1 MKKFKS
7 DYLLLLIPFGLVG
20 LALYRVWGAL
30 PTIMQDEYIYLV
42 QARHE
47 PFAEHQFLNYLFSGV
62 MSTTTLC
69 GDEFYQC
76 TKSIN
81 AFMFAIGILFT
92 FLIATKFLNF
102 YWSVFAASVTALSP
116 IALQISFFMPETMYF
131 MTMTIVIWTALQ
143 IMDSTRWYLWSLL
156 GGALGLAALVKPH
169 AIFVLPAILLFVV
182 IVDLRKNNQ
191 KVLTAIGSMASVA
204 LGFLISKLSVGYLLA
219 GTAGLNIFGG
229 YGNPISVLTGIFS
242 SDESNSPATET
253 TPVTSEPAAGATE
266 SSSAIFLDVFPSH
279 FVYHL
284 GFMLL
289 IAGVPLFLGLRLT
302 AQAAF
307 KGKALTRESAYLVL
321 VFLIA
326 AVLLV
331 LVPAFE
337 AYVTAAGDDHSN
349 RLILRYYEFLIPQ
362 FIIAGLL
369 LAKFTPPK
377 LGYRIAQAG
386 LIIAVG
392 IWLAE
397 SYSRNFGWKFADSS
411 TLPGIAKTSSF
422 LLVAIFIGLTV
433 AYWAEK
439 PARGTKPLTIAT
451 IPIVLVLALFLAQNT
466 LLDRRGEVSVIEEAG
481 WGSKPYLDGVVG
493 EDILVV
499 GELRPNVFATKFWLD
514 KPGIKD
520 LLAVEGGTLSK
531 VNLDAAQYVL
541 FLGQFEL
548 AEAHTELVVG
558 NGFKLLKVND

>member
-1 MKKFKS
+1 
-7 DYLLLLIPFGLVG
+7 
-20 LALYRVWGAL
+20 
-30 PTIMQDEYIYLV
+30 
-42 QARHE
+42 
-47 PFAEHQFLNYLFSGV
+47 
-62 MSTTTLC
+62 
-69 GDEFYQC
+69 
-76 TKSIN
+76 
-81 AFMFAIGILFT
+81 MFAVGILFT

-131 MTMTIVIWTALQ
+131 MTMTIVIWTAIQ

-169 AIFVLPAILLFVV
+169 AIFVLPAILFFIA

-191 KVLTAIGSMASVA
+191 KVLTAIGSLVAAA

-253 TPVTSEPAAGATE
+253 TPVTPEPAAGATE

-307 KGKALTRESAYLVL
+307 KGKILNSESGYLML

-337 AYVTAAGDDHSN
+337 AYVTSSGDDHSN

-386 LIIAVG
+386 LIIAAG

-422 LLVAIFIGLTV
+422 LLIAIFIGLAV

-439 PARGTKPLTIAT
+439 PARGTKPLTIGT
-451 IPIVLVLALFLAQNT
+451 IPIVLALALFLAQNT
-466 LLDRRGEVSVIEEAG
+466 LLDRRGDVSVIEEAG
-481 WGSKPYLDGVVG
+481 WGSKPYLAGVVG
-493 EDILVV
+493 EEILIV

-520 LLAVEGGTLSK
+520 LLVVEGGTLGK
-531 VNLDAAQYVL
+531 DNLDDAQYVL

-548 AEAHTELVVG
+548 AEPYTELVVG
-558 NGFKLLKVND
+558 NGFKLLRVND